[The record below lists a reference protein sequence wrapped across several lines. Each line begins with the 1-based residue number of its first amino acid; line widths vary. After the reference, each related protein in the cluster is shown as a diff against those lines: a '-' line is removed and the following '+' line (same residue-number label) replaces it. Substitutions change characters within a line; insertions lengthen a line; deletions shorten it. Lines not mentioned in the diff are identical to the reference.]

1 LRCLARQ
8 PFFVCDFVALRWRA
22 LRPQLKRDS
31 LGGSPH
37 ESTTNSDGLPMRSVQ
52 LAVLLLCAWSNAL
65 TPRGQASASCAV
77 YAAAIDAVTDSGPV
91 VVIDSTGA
99 GVPTFAFMAYSDSP
113 RTPAQ
118 QGLPLSD
125 SVFQALRTTNQ
136 HRESLRGCL
145 AALQRVRPVRDDSLI
160 ALFGRDTKGWA
171 RFRAHYAGVRGFI
184 LVSQPLMLADSV
196 ALIYVAYASDW
207 LAGQG
212 AILRLERDSAG
223 HWVRKAGAV
232 LWNS

>member
-1 LRCLARQ
+1 M
-8 PFFVCDFVALRWRA
+8 
-22 LRPQLKRDS
+22 
-31 LGGSPH
+31 
-37 ESTTNSDGLPMRSVQ
+37 NSDGLPERSVQ
-52 LAVLLLCAWSNAL
+52 LAVLWLCAWSNAL
-65 TPRGQASASCAV
+65 TPRGQASAPCAL

-99 GVPTFAFMAYSDSP
+99 GVPSFAFMAYSGSP

-118 QGLPLSD
+118 QGLPISD
-125 SVFQALRTTNQ
+125 SVFQALQTTNQ
-136 HRESLRGCL
+136 HRASLLGCL
-145 AALQRVRPVRDDSLI
+145 AALQRVRPVPDDSLI
-160 ALFGRDTKGWA
+160 ALFGRDAKGWA
-171 RFRAHYAGVRGFI
+171 RFRAHYTGVRGFV
-184 LVSQPLMLADSV
+184 LLSQPLMLADSV

-223 HWVRKAGAV
+223 RWVRKAGAV